1 MCHAVYGAGDCI
13 EFDFCGA
20 QHGRGVC
27 FKGLCICY
35 PGFGGT
41 SCEYQARCHFWDES
55 ISNWSQEG
63 MTTLP
68 SSVPMQD
75 GSISNVIGQNGYVR
89 CIAEELSV
97 NQTEYAAV
105 WTPVDAA
112 GPPPPPSPPPP
123 AYKPTLLEIDANPVF
138 YAVIVILLF
147 NIASIFAGNSMLRS
161 SFPNGILG
169 KEKDE
174 EPKPAATPKEA
185 AARQAAT
192 GAASRALM
200 GPREAE
206 AKVMPKLAARFEVE
220 AKMEGFDENAFTR
233 RLATLVGVESID
245 PKAVSLNKYTANPDT
260 FAIDVEIACPDATT
274 LVMAA
279 KTLKKAAGPLGLALG
294 VKLVDSPNVTVPE
307 PEAPSRGAPPES
319 RGDSPPAQRSAA
331 TIQERIV
338 MAPPGGKPA
347 AQRRITL
354 EKGPAAGGPLA
365 LMAPGAPAS
374 SLGALDWQFGGI
386 GGKVA
391 AGVGQMAGAMNPAG
405 FMTGPPPPARP
416 DGGIQERISLGGMAR
431 PSRGTASLRQRAL
444 AGAARIDPM
453 APAAG
458 VLGGA
463 GAVLNQAFKDER
475 AASRARSAQM
485 SASQRARFEERGLL
499 GQIGIGGSAEPR
511 DQIIGR
517 PGATDGIQE
526 RLPAMP
532 GMRNR
537 QNRRAAGEPRLKAA
551 GAVAEALQRM
561 PPAASPVNGAEAGAG
576 VGISA
581 APGAAP
587 IQERVPRISRG
598 ASSIPTPPPS
608 PPASVMPSPSK
619 ASGASSPKPG
629 AGAIVPRT
637 QVAGRIIPKNGVEV
651 VEDEDEEISWDDRS
665 VREILWGIAREH
677 TLIGCITA
685 FLFGDGP
692 KLATVPQAAQL
703 LHGALLGLLFLSCAQ
718 LRYTW
723 LGATWAGTPPAYNLG
738 IDDIPLYDRLPFL
751 SAVGVAAALVGW
763 PCVLVTRWLFLLANR
778 TYPSADREQK
788 LLMFG
793 SAWGIVVLTCGAL
806 AIGAVN
812 MSSNMDAAIVRSD
825 VFVSWG
831 LALVVQW
838 FLYEPMMLGV
848 FALINLLLKWCTSFE
863 DLPEVKA
870 EMLKQQKE
878 EFLASKAAKAELM
891 QKSKLT
897 EPRATPP
904 ISELEGPTTAKLPNK
919 ADLMKAY
926 KQG

>member
-1 MCHAVYGAGDCI
+1 
-13 EFDFCGA
+13 
-20 QHGRGVC
+20 
-27 FKGLCICY
+27 
-35 PGFGGT
+35 
-41 SCEYQARCHFWDES
+41 
-55 ISNWSQEG
+55 
-63 MTTLP
+63 
-68 SSVPMQD
+68 
-75 GSISNVIGQNGYVR
+75 
-89 CIAEELSV
+89 
-97 NQTEYAAV
+97 
-105 WTPVDAA
+105 
-112 GPPPPPSPPPP
+112 
-123 AYKPTLLEIDANPVF
+123 
-138 YAVIVILLF
+138 
-147 NIASIFAGNSMLRS
+147 
-161 SFPNGILG
+161 
-169 KEKDE
+169 
-174 EPKPAATPKEA
+174 
-185 AARQAAT
+185 
-192 GAASRALM
+192 
-200 GPREAE
+200 
-206 AKVMPKLAARFEVE
+206 MPKLAARFEVE

-294 VKLVDSPNVTVPE
+294 VKIVDSPNVTVPE

-551 GAVAEALQRM
+551 GAVAEALQVD
-561 PPAASPVNGAEAGAG
+561 AARSLTGEW
-576 VGISA
+576 
-581 APGAAP
+581 
-587 IQERVPRISRG
+587 RRG
-598 ASSIPTPPPS
+598 GCWRRHFRCSGRRAH
-608 PPASVMPSPSK
+608 
-619 ASGASSPKPG
+619 SGACTADFAWRLLHPDAATLAARLGHAKPVEG
-629 AGAIVPRT
+629 FGRQLA
-637 QVAGRIIPKNGVEV
+637 QAGRRRYRTAYAGGRA
-651 VEDEDEEISWDDRS
+651 DHTEE
-665 VREILWGIAREH
+665 
-677 TLIGCITA
+677 
-685 FLFGDGP
+685 
-692 KLATVPQAAQL
+692 
-703 LHGALLGLLFLSCAQ
+703 
-718 LRYTW
+718 
-723 LGATWAGTPPAYNLG
+723 
-738 IDDIPLYDRLPFL
+738 
-751 SAVGVAAALVGW
+751 
-763 PCVLVTRWLFLLANR
+763 
-778 TYPSADREQK
+778 
-788 LLMFG
+788 
-793 SAWGIVVLTCGAL
+793 
-806 AIGAVN
+806 
-812 MSSNMDAAIVRSD
+812 
-825 VFVSWG
+825 
-831 LALVVQW
+831 
-838 FLYEPMMLGV
+838 
-848 FALINLLLKWCTSFE
+848 WC
-863 DLPEVKA
+863 
-870 EMLKQQKE
+870 
-878 EFLASKAAKAELM
+878 
-891 QKSKLT
+891 
-897 EPRATPP
+897 
-904 ISELEGPTTAKLPNK
+904 
-919 ADLMKAY
+919 
-926 KQG
+926 